1 MMILWS
7 AILWLTEQ
15 LSCIVASSAAGRRRA
30 TDDWDDDDDSEV
42 GNNFYVRSHN
52 AHFLRTWA
60 ATHRL
65 GPHCKKAV
73 AAVMDVPPLFDRGVV
88 PDDGGLREAFLCDHR
103 ALGAA
108 GDKRLDDWDL
118 SRRPG
123 VVVVTFRF
131 TDKQLRALRR
141 NVESETSARCS
152 PFALACGAA
161 CVGIVRA
168 PAGSRDANGGAVAPR
183 ALPRGG
189 RSAWPHRGC
198 RLGSDMACECVIEG
212 FAEEGRAF
220 REARRWVRSVR
231 EYASARAMTM
241 AGSRKL
247 RLYAA
252 TDFRGAWGR
261 PRKVEIA
268 SWNGRARGRWRRA
281 AATGTAASR
290 SGWHCR
296 VRRWRRSARFTS
308 TCSPASAS

>member
-183 ALPRGG
+183 AR
-189 RSAWPHRGC
+189 
-198 RLGSDMACECVIEG
+198 
-212 FAEEGRAF
+212 
-220 REARRWVRSVR
+220 ARRSRRTTSATACRVEAGARGLTAAA
-231 EYASARAMTM
+231 ASAA
-241 AGSRKL
+241 
-247 RLYAA
+247 
-252 TDFRGAWGR
+252 
-261 PRKVEIA
+261 I
-268 SWNGRARGRWRRA
+268 WRV
-281 AATGTAASR
+281 S
-290 SGWHCR
+290 
-296 VRRWRRSARFTS
+296 V
-308 TCSPASAS
+308 